1 MKFKIVLLALLVGC
15 NTPRM
20 AEKKI
25 HSAYKHHPEVVAK
38 FLNDSLP
45 CVTTNVDTIVS
56 TELEYITI
64 KCPDFDYDSAL
75 LDTIWLTHSKTQLI
89 EGSSVIAYEKKYVTI
104 EKSIKDSAEVMKYK
118 LQLKSCVDQL
128 SKSKD
133 DNQKLTKKVDAKN
146 KWLMWLVIALLI
158 SIIVN
163 LIQLKL

>member
-25 HSAYKHHPEVVAK
+25 QSAYKHHPEVVAK

-45 CVTTNVDTIVS
+45 CVTTRIDTIE
-56 TELEYITI
+56 TKELEYITL
-64 KCPDFDYDSAL
+64 KCPDWFDMPM
-75 LDTIWLTHSKTQLI
+75 DTQWLTSSRTQLI
-89 EGSSVIAYEKKYVTI
+89 EGSSVIAYEKKYITI
-104 EKSIKDSAEVMKYK
+104 EKSIKDSAEVMKYQ

-128 SKSKD
+128 NKAKD

-163 LIQLKL
+163 LIQYKL

>member
-1 MKFKIVLLALLVGC
+1 
-15 NTPRM
+15 M

-25 HSAYKHHPEVVAK
+25 QSAYKHHPEVVAK

-45 CVTTNVDTIVS
+45 CVTTRIDTIE
-56 TELEYITI
+56 TKELEYITL
-64 KCPDFDYDSAL
+64 KCPDWFDMPM
-75 LDTIWLTHSKTQLI
+75 DTQWLTSSRTQLI
-89 EGSSVIAYEKKYVTI
+89 EGSSVIAYEKKYITI

-118 LQLKSCVDQL
+118 LQLKSNVDQL
-128 SKSKD
+128 NKAKD

-163 LIQLKL
+163 LIQYKL

>member
-1 MKFKIVLLALLVGC
+1 MKFIIVLLAFIVGC
-15 NTPRM
+15 NTSKM

-25 HSAYKHHPEVVAK
+25 QSAYKHHPEVVAK

-45 CVTTNVDTIVS
+45 CVTTRIDTIVS

-64 KCPDFDYDSAL
+64 KCPDNDYL
-75 LDTIWLTHSKTQLI
+75 INDTIWLTKRDTQVI
-89 EGSSVIAYEKKYVTI
+89 KGSSVIAYQKKYITI
-104 EKSIKDSAEVMKYK
+104 EKTIKDSAELIKYK
-118 LQLKSCVDQL
+118 LQLKSCGEQL
-128 SKSKD
+128 TKAIS

-163 LIQLKL
+163 LMQFKL

>member
-1 MKFKIVLLALLVGC
+1 MKFIIVLFALLVGC

-45 CVTTNVDTIVS
+45 CVTTRVDTIVS

-64 KCPDFDYDSAL
+64 KCPDNDYGII
-75 LDTIWLTHSKTQLI
+75 DTIFLTATDTQVIQGSK
-89 EGSSVIAYEKKYVTI
+89 VIAYQKKYITI
-104 EKSIKDSAEVMKYK
+104 EKTIKDSAE
-118 LQLKSCVDQL
+118 LKRYQIEL
-128 SKSKD
+128 NKAIN
-133 DNQKLTKKVDAKN
+133 DNQKLTKKVERKN
-146 KWLMWLVIALLI
+146 LWLMWLVIALLI

-163 LIQLKL
+163 LIQFKL

>member
-25 HSAYKHHPEVVAK
+25 QSAYKHHPEVVAK

-45 CVTTNVDTIVS
+45 CVTTRIDTIE
-56 TELEYITI
+56 TKELEYITL
-64 KCPDFDYDSAL
+64 KCPDWFDMPM
-75 LDTIWLTHSKTQLI
+75 DTQWLTSSRTQLI
-89 EGSSVIAYEKKYVTI
+89 EGSSVIAYEKKYITI
-104 EKSIKDSAEVMKYK
+104 EKSIKDSAEVIKYK

-128 SKSKD
+128 KKAKD
-133 DNQKLTKKVDAKN
+133 DNNKLTNKVHAKN
-146 KWLMWLVIALLI
+146 IWLMWLVIALLI

-163 LIQLKL
+163 LIQYKL

>member
-1 MKFKIVLLALLVGC
+1 MKFKILLLAILIGC

-25 HSAYKHHPEVVAK
+25 QSAYKHHPEVVAK

-45 CVTTNVDTIVS
+45 CVTSRIDTIQT
-56 TELEYITI
+56 TELEYITL
-64 KCPDFDYDSAL
+64 KCPDWFDMPM
-75 LDTIWLTHSKTQLI
+75 DTQWLTFSKTQLI

-104 EKSIKDSAEVMKYK
+104 EKSIKDSSEVMKYK

-128 SKSKD
+128 NKAKD
-133 DNQKLTKKVDAKN
+133 DNQKLTKKVHAKN
-146 KWLMWLVIALLI
+146 IWLMWLVIALLV

-163 LIQLKL
+163 LIQFKL

>member
-1 MKFKIVLLALLVGC
+1 MKFKILLLAILIGC

-25 HSAYKHHPEVVAK
+25 QSAYKHHPEVVAK

-45 CVTTNVDTIVS
+45 CVTTRIDTIAKK
-56 TELEYITI
+56 ELEYITL
-64 KCPDFDYDSAL
+64 KCPDFDYNSAM

-89 EGSSVIAYEKKYVTI
+89 EGSSVIAYEKEYITI

-128 SKSKD
+128 NKAKD
-133 DNQKLTKKVDAKN
+133 DNQKLTKKVDGKN

-163 LIQLKL
+163 LIQYKL